1 MNLKNKLLKIIKS
14 KFFIIIC
21 IILILLITYICLEDN
36 FFEMNNHENAWN
48 EENTVS
54 EKEEENVFWQE
65 GSLKNEEI
73 VENLEESLEE
83 KEIPKDE
90 LEVINNEKIYVYI
103 TGEVNNPGIVVLP
116 IGSRISDAIDYA
128 GGVTSNADIM
138 KINLVYML
146 QDGMKVNIPSSK
158 ELNDNPNFE
167 YITMGSGDEKNDNKD
182 FKALETTNNKSE
194 SAFKISNVNINTA
207 TQTEL
212 ETLPGIGPSLALK
225 IINYR
230 KENEELENTKKE
242 IEEIGVQVLAVKGDV
257 ANFEECENF
266 VKQVIERFG
275 QIDVLVNNAGIT
287 KDMLLMRMKKEDF
300 EQVIDT
306 NLVGT
311 FNVTKN
317 VVPYMM
323 KARSGRIINIS
334 SVVGI
339 SGNAGQT
346 NYSASK
352 AGIIG
357 FTKSLAKEIASRN
370 ILVNAV
376 APGFIETNM
385 TDVLKDDV
393 KQEIAKNIPLK
404 RMGTAQDVANVVKFL
419 ASDDSSYIT
428 GQVINVDGGML
439 M

>member
-1 MNLKNKLLKIIKS
+1 MDK
-14 KFFIIIC
+14 C
-21 IILILLITYICLEDN
+21 ALIT
-36 FFEMNNHENAWN
+36 
-48 EENTVS
+48 
-54 EKEEENVFWQE
+54 
-65 GSLKNEEI
+65 G
-73 VENLEESLEE
+73 
-83 KEIPKDE
+83 
-90 LEVINNEKIYVYI
+90 
-103 TGEVNNPGIVVLP
+103 
-116 IGSRISDAIDYA
+116 
-128 GGVTSNADIM
+128 
-138 KINLVYML
+138 
-146 QDGMKVNIPSSK
+146 
-158 ELNDNPNFE
+158 
-167 YITMGSGDEKNDNKD
+167 
-182 FKALETTNNKSE
+182 
-194 SAFKISNVNINTA
+194 A
-207 TQTEL
+207 TR
-212 ETLPGIGPSLALK
+212 GIGKQIAITLAKQGYNIAL
-225 IINYR
+225 NYR

-357 FTKSLAKEIASRN
+357 FTKSLAKEIASRK

>member
-1 MNLKNKLLKIIKS
+1 MDK
-14 KFFIIIC
+14 C
-21 IILILLITYICLEDN
+21 ALIT
-36 FFEMNNHENAWN
+36 
-48 EENTVS
+48 
-54 EKEEENVFWQE
+54 
-65 GSLKNEEI
+65 G
-73 VENLEESLEE
+73 
-83 KEIPKDE
+83 
-90 LEVINNEKIYVYI
+90 
-103 TGEVNNPGIVVLP
+103 
-116 IGSRISDAIDYA
+116 
-128 GGVTSNADIM
+128 
-138 KINLVYML
+138 
-146 QDGMKVNIPSSK
+146 
-158 ELNDNPNFE
+158 
-167 YITMGSGDEKNDNKD
+167 
-182 FKALETTNNKSE
+182 
-194 SAFKISNVNINTA
+194 A
-207 TQTEL
+207 TR
-212 ETLPGIGPSLALK
+212 GIGKQIAITLAKQGYNIAL
-225 IINYR
+225 NYR

-242 IEEIGVQVLAVKGDV
+242 IEKIGVQILAVKGDV
-257 ANFEECENF
+257 ANFEDCEYF

-323 KARSGRIINIS
+323 KARSGRIINLS